1 VRGRRWWIAG
11 GTVAVVAVAALAAWW
26 FLLRTDAPD
35 PVSLEGAVA
44 SVTSST
50 VATTTSEAA
59 TTTTSPG
66 NDETTTSTTASTP
79 APAGDGIEGS
89 WVLAADGRSFAGYR
103 VREEL
108 ASIGAFTA
116 AGRSTEVTGALE
128 VAGSQATSVEVVV
141 DMTALQSD
149 DSRRDGAMRRQ
160 ALETDAFPEAS
171 FRTTAPI
178 ELPAGAAGGEPV
190 AVEATGD
197 LTLHG
202 VTREVSIP
210 LEAQLVDGVV
220 VVVGSLEIEFADY
233 GIDTPSAAIVLSVE
247 DRGVMEF
254 QLAFVRP

>member
-1 VRGRRWWIAG
+1 VTGRRLLIAG
-11 GTVAVVAVAALAAWW
+11 GIVAVVAVAAFAAWW
-26 FLLRTDAPD
+26 FLLRSDAPD

-44 SVTSST
+44 SVTS
-50 VATTTSEAA
+50 TTAG
-59 TTTTSPG
+59 TTTTDDG
-66 NDETTTSTTASTP
+66 GVTTTTTGEGSTTTAAPSTTS
-79 APAGDGIEGS
+79 ADGIEGS

-116 AGRSTEVTGALE
+116 AGRSTA
-128 VAGSQATSVEVVV
+128 VAGSLEISESQATSVDVVV
-141 DMTALQSD
+141 DMTALESD

-178 ELPAGAAGGEPV
+178 GLPDGAAEGDPFEVQAAGE
-190 AVEATGD
+190 

-202 VTREVSIP
+202 VTREVTIP

-233 GIDTPSAAIVLSVE
+233 DIETPRAAIVLSVE
-247 DRGVMEF
+247 DRGIMEF
-254 QLAFVRP
+254 QLAFVRG

>member
-1 VRGRRWWIAG
+1 VAGRRFWIAG
-11 GTVAVVAVAALAAWW
+11 GTVAVIAVAALAAWW
-26 FLLRTDAPD
+26 FLLRSDAPD

-44 SVTSST
+44 SVTST
-50 VATTTSEAA
+50 TAATTTSED
-59 TTTTSPG
+59 G
-66 NDETTTSTTASTP
+66 TTTSTAGETTTAAPSTT
-79 APAGDGIEGS
+79 APPPGDGIAGS

-116 AGRSTEVTGALE
+116 AGRSTAVSGSLE
-128 VAGSQATSVEVVV
+128 VSESRVTSVEVVV
-141 DMTALQSD
+141 DMTALESD

-171 FRTTAPI
+171 FRTTGPI
-178 ELPAGAAGGEPV
+178 DLPAGAAEGEPV

-202 VTREVSIP
+202 VTNAATIP

-233 GIDTPSAAIVLSVE
+233 DIETPSAAIVLSVE
-247 DRGVMEF
+247 DRGIMEF
-254 QLAFVRP
+254 QLAFVRG

>member
-1 VRGRRWWIAG
+1 MAGRRLWIAG

-26 FLLRTDAPD
+26 FLLRSDAPD

-44 SVTSST
+44 SVTS
-50 VATTTSEAA
+50 TTAA
-59 TTTTSPG
+59 TTTG
-66 NDETTTSTTASTP
+66 EDGTTTSTAGETTTAPPSAT
-79 APAGDGIEGS
+79 APTGDGIAGS

-116 AGRSTEVTGALE
+116 AGRSTAVSGSLE
-128 VAGSQATSVEVVV
+128 VSESRVTSVEVVV
-141 DMTALQSD
+141 DMTALESD

-171 FRTTAPI
+171 FRTTGPI
-178 ELPAGAAGGEPV
+178 DLPPGAAEGEPV
-190 AVEATGD
+190 AVEAAGD

-202 VTREVSIP
+202 VTNAVTIP

-233 GIDTPSAAIVLSVE
+233 DIETPSAAIVLSVE
-247 DRGVMEF
+247 DRGIMEF
-254 QLAFVRP
+254 QLAFVRG